1 MPDQRSGFLFG
12 FGAYFLW
19 GVFPLYWR
27 LLDHSGA
34 VEVLAHR
41 IVWSLLSILLLA
53 FALRRTAQ
61 LRAILGDRRRLS
73 ALVIA
78 SALIS
83 VNWGTYIWG
92 VHNGYVVEMS
102 LGYFIT
108 PLFSVLLGVILLK
121 ERLRTTQWVAIGIAF
136 AAVVVLTIENGRPPY
151 VALVLAFSFGFYGFT
166 KKKANAGAV
175 EGMAIESAAVVPLAL
190 AMIVALGIRGESTV
204 TSNGTGYFLLAVL
217 AGPVTAIPLLMFG
230 AAAIRISMTALGLLN
245 YVAPIMQLAI
255 GVLVFREPMSS
266 LRWAGFALVWVALV
280 VLTVDGLTQR
290 RRVPVLA
297 TAV

>member
-41 IVWSLLSILLLA
+41 IVWSLLSILLLV

-108 PLFSVLLGVILLK
+108 PLFSVLLGVLLLK

-175 EGMAIESAAVVPLAL
+175 EGMAIESAAAVPLAL
-190 AMIVALGIRGESTV
+190 AMIVALGIRGDSTV
-204 TSNGTGYFLLAVL
+204 TSNGTAYFLLAVL

-230 AAAIRISMTALGLLN
+230 AAATRISMTALGLLN

-255 GVLVFREPMSS
+255 GVLVFREPMSN

-290 RRVPVLA
+290 RRVAVLA
-297 TAV
+297 ATV